1 MEEKKEKSYKMK
13 SLLLTILTRV
23 VQIGIVIFLF
33 RMIPAFFEVAEA
45 IFQEPRNRYD
55 RGHIVGIGFL
65 PLCGIIPA
73 WLLMEHVRY
82 KISIRLSGK
91 TDEEFKEYIIGKTPP
106 EVMEKAKS
114 YEANSTE
121 LNRYLKSVKNKLGFT
136 NDEITFLYSLCI
148 DLKKDRARKEAEKR
162 RAEEEEKAKRE
173 EERREYGP
181 SFSERIRKEAEETS
195 KQPEDIQ
202 HNNPL

>member
-33 RMIPAFFEVAEA
+33 RMVNVFFDIAEA
-45 IFQEPRNRYD
+45 MHQQPFDRYD
-55 RGHIVGIGFL
+55 RNRIFL
-65 PLCGIIPA
+65 TAMIPLAAIAPA
-73 WLLMEHVRY
+73 LLVVESVRIKL
-82 KISIRLSGK
+82 KIRMTGK
-91 TDEEFKEYIIGKTPP
+91 TKEEYKEYIIGKTPP

-114 YEANSTE
+114 YEANSE
-121 LNRYLKSVKNKLGFT
+121 KLGEYLRSIKSEIGFT
-136 NDEITFLYSLCI
+136 KDELIYLYSLCI

-195 KQPEDIQ
+195 KRPEDIQ